1 MANKQT
7 KKAKSPK
14 HETLRHK
21 RTFWKI
27 FAVAIGFVLLLFLLA
42 SWGVFGSLPDETS
55 LENPEKNL
63 ATEIISSDGKT
74 IGKFYKENRT
84 PVLYDELPDHL
95 VNALIATEDIR
106 FYDHSGVDVKGTI
119 RAAVYLGSKGGA
131 STISQQLARQLF
143 VGAASKNTFERL
155 TQKFKE
161 WVIATRLERRYTKE
175 EIITMY
181 FNEYDFLN
189 QAVGIESASNIY
201 FDKAPSDLNVS
212 ESAMLVGM
220 FKNSS
225 LYNPLRN
232 AQGVKNR
239 RNVVL
244 SQMEKYDFI
253 TETVKDSL
261 QALPLN
267 LNYAAQGH
275 NEGLATYFREYA
287 RAFMKNWINDNPKT
301 DGSKYNIYS
310 DGLKIFTTIDKRM
323 QTYAEEAMDEH
334 IMRLQ
339 KEFDAQNVK
348 NKTAPF
354 RDITAEETEQII

>member
-1 MANKQT
+1 M
-7 KKAKSPK
+7 
-14 HETLRHK
+14 
-21 RTFWKI
+21 
-27 FAVAIGFVLLLFLLA
+27 
-42 SWGVFGSLPDETS
+42 SL
-55 LENPEKNL
+55 
-63 ATEIISSDGKT
+63 
-74 IGKFYKENRT
+74 
-84 PVLYDELPDHL
+84 
-95 VNALIATEDIR
+95 
-106 FYDHSGVDVKGTI
+106 
-119 RAAVYLGSKGGA
+119 
-131 STISQQLARQLF
+131 
-143 VGAASKNTFERL
+143 
-155 TQKFKE
+155 
-161 WVIATRLERRYTKE
+161 
-175 EIITMY
+175 
-181 FNEYDFLN
+181 
-189 QAVGIESASNIY
+189 
-201 FDKAPSDLNVS
+201 S

-253 TETVKDSL
+253 TETIKDSL

-267 LNYAAQGH
+267 LNYTAQGH

-287 RAFMKNWINDNPKT
+287 RAFMKDWIKTNPKT

-334 IMRLQ
+334 LMMLQ
-339 KEFDAQNVK
+339 KEFDAQNAK

-354 RDITAEETEQII
+354 RDITTEETKNIMNVAMRRSDRWKELSRQGKTKQEIIESFSKQTKMRIFSWSGDIDTLMTPIDSIRYY